1 MNKKQVVIAGIILA
15 GCLTGLLAATHAQGP
30 GMTITYTS
38 AIKDI
43 DIDIK
48 GASLPDGTPFP
59 DAGSLGGGSNP
70 NKNPFIGGK
79 TMGGAPDGRDLPIY
93 VDFEWRETPTSPPDP
108 TPMDPFSPAHKDWEK
123 KIMEEFY
130 SYPLKKQR
138 VLIRSRVP
146 VEVVSTVLND
156 NLHTPKGKLD
166 DASLRLY
173 FVWTEYGIK
182 LRWEI
187 WHRNGMQYDSDQ
199 GGDEIVPAGTT
210 MIAAYSS
217 TIKNDSVAVDPGGPG
232 ADGRPKRYPA
242 SARGTV
248 FSGSSGF
255 TYTSR
260 PVSGGEKL
268 MVFENEPELPEW
280 VDFKWALLPIADLP
294 HESGESESAYHW
306 RREAVLG
313 ALHRENERVPVRS
326 RIPEEVCDEITTA
339 TRTAQPHKVASSLI
353 YLYFIWTNS
362 GIKLHWRLKRSR
374 PDGTFVS
381 IREGGDEITN

>member
-1 MNKKQVVIAGIILA
+1 
-15 GCLTGLLAATHAQGP
+15 
-30 GMTITYTS
+30 MTITYTS

-43 DIDIK
+43 DINIK
-48 GASLPDGTPFP
+48 SARLPDGTPFP
-59 DAGSLGGGSNP
+59 DAGSLSGGSKPNDNP
-70 NKNPFIGGK
+70 LIGGA
-79 TMGGAPDGRDLPIY
+79 TMGAAPDGRELPEY
-93 VDFEWRETPTSPPDP
+93 VDFVWRESPKSLPDP

-123 KIMEEFY
+123 TMMDEFY
-130 SYPLKKQR
+130 SSPLKQQR
-138 VLIRSRVP
+138 ILIRSRVP
-146 VEVVSTVLND
+146 VEVISAVLKA
-156 NLHTPKGKLD
+156 NLHTPKGQLD
-166 DASLRLY
+166 DASFRLY

-217 TIKNDSVAVDPGGPG
+217 TIKNDRLAVDPGGPDT
-232 ADGRPKRYPA
+232 DGRPIRYPE

-248 FSGSSGF
+248 FSGSPSF

-268 MVFENEPELPEW
+268 MVFESEPEMPEW
-280 VDFKWALLPIADLP
+280 IDFKWALHPTTDIP
-294 HESGESESAYHW
+294 HETGESESAYHW
-306 RREAVLG
+306 RREAFYA
-313 ALHRENERVPVRS
+313 ALHRKSERVPVRS
-326 RIPEEVCDEITTA
+326 RIPQEVRDEITAA
-339 TRTAQPHKVASSLI
+339 TRTAQPHKVASSVI

-362 GIKLHWRLKRSR
+362 GIKLHWRLKRSL

-381 IREGGDEITN
+381 IREGGDEIAKLAK